1 MYSSNK
7 DTALG
12 CLIVILIFAL
22 IYGFIKAFWWLIVGV
37 IVIAIVYYYGKLIV
51 QMVYQ
56 KRMNVCDSTQDAP
69 MGEVYKVCPYCNAK
83 VKVTAKSCPQCNRAL
98 N

>member
-1 MYSSNK
+1 MNESNK

-12 CLIVILIFAL
+12 CLIVILILAI

-37 IVIAIVYYYGKLIV
+37 ILIAIVSYYGKLIF
-51 QMVYQ
+51 QMVYS
-56 KRMNVCDSTQDAP
+56 KRMNICDSNHEAP

-83 VKVTAKSCPQCNRAL
+83 VKVTAKT
-98 N
+98 